1 MSNESEPR
9 HTGREIRD
17 EILIEAPPEVVYQAW
32 ADPEMVPDWFVTR
45 AEGRME
51 AGQTV
56 FWSWT
61 EEGEGMAHHVV
72 KAEPPRR
79 IVMELGVPQ
88 GLTLLEITV
97 EQQGGH
103 SLVRLVQSGFGEGPE
118 WDDQYDGMLSGW
130 MVALAILKH
139 FAERYLERRRT
150 EIMVLN
156 DAEFD
161 REGLLELQRTE
172 EGLSRWLTRSG
183 TVGESVGD
191 PVQLV
196 FADGRTLS
204 GTILRKTPHETL
216 WSWDEIE
223 GVLEF
228 KAFRGPAWGSKVGVR
243 VMSWLDDVSELADLK
258 DFLGGAVSKLATL
271 LG

>member
-1 MSNESEPR
+1 MSDEFEAS

-32 ADPEMVPDWFVTR
+32 ADPDMVPDWFVTR

-51 AGQTV
+51 EGETV
-56 FWSWT
+56 FWSWDAD
-61 EEGEGMAHHVV
+61 GEGMAHRVV

-79 IVMELGVPQ
+79 IVLELGVPQ
-88 GLTLLEITV
+88 GLTLLEITI

-103 SLVRLVQSGFGEGPE
+103 SLLRLVQSGFGDGRD
-118 WDDQYDGMLSGW
+118 WDDQYEGMLSGW

-139 FAERYLERRRT
+139 FAERYLERKRT

-161 REGLLELQRTE
+161 REKLIELQRSE
-172 EGLSRWLTRSG
+172 EGLARWLTQSG
-183 TVGESVGD
+183 TVGEKVGE

-204 GTILRKTPHETL
+204 GTVLRTTAQETL

-223 GVLEF
+223 GVLEI
-228 KAFRGPAWGSKVGVR
+228 KAFRGSVWGSKVGVR

-258 DFLGGAVSKLATL
+258 DFLAGAVGKLATL